1 MNQSNPLKS
10 RRKIILTTFLI
21 MACLFISGCGEK
33 KETEKV
39 YQVGILSEVEGFAA
53 IADGFKARMT
63 ELGYADG
70 ENISYDIQIGNMDPS
85 QERQVAKKF
94 VQDKVDL
101 IFAFPTEASVAAKEA
116 TQGTDIPVVFAN
128 ANIEGTNLV
137 ESVRQPGGHITGVRF
152 PGPDN
157 DVMRLGFL
165 HDLVPQAKRVL
176 IIYNPNYPTT
186 QRVAEALRP
195 AASSLDITLVEDH
208 VISVKE
214 LQASLQKRASSD
226 DIGIDAILLMPE
238 IINHSP
244 DGFAVIV
251 NFANEHKVPIGGGAN
266 FTADLGAMFS
276 FVPDFF
282 ETGMLAATLADK
294 IFKGTPAG
302 TIPVVTPENHLRLNY
317 KVIKELGLNV
327 NEGLLSRATEIIR

>member
-1 MNQSNPLKS
+1 MGLN
-10 RRKIILTTFLI
+10 RRIKCTQRMLVLTLLVVTCSAL
-21 MACLFISGCGEK
+21 SGCGE
-33 KETEKV
+33 EAKV
-39 YQVGILSEVEGFAA
+39 YRVGILSEVEGFAA
-53 IADGFKARMT
+53 IADGFKAKMT

-70 ENISYDIQIGNMDPS
+70 KDIAYDIQIANMDPS
-85 QERQVAKKF
+85 QGRRTAERF

-101 IFAFPTEASVAAKEA
+101 IFTFPTEPSVTAKAA

-137 ESVRQPGGHITGVRF
+137 ETVRQPGGHITGVRF

-165 HDLVPQAKRVL
+165 HELVPQANRVL
-176 IIYNPNYPTT
+176 IVYNPSYPTIEG
-186 QRVAEALRP
+186 VVEALRP
-195 AASSLDITLVEDH
+195 AASSLGITLVEDH
-208 VISVKE
+208 VISVGE
-214 LQASLQKRASSD
+214 LQACLQKRAASG
-226 DIGIDAILLMPE
+226 DIGIDAILLMPDL
-238 IINHSP
+238 INHSP
-244 DGFAVIV
+244 DGFAAIV
-251 NFANEHKVPIGGGAN
+251 NFANEHKVPVGGGAN

-294 IFKGTPAG
+294 ILKGTPAG

-317 KVIKELGLNV
+317 RVIKELGLDV
-327 NEGLLSRATEIIR
+327 SEGLLSRANEIIR